1 MPSRM
6 QSILQDAYAAHYII
20 LLLPSMLAAFSALTL
35 LAGRQEEYLGPV
47 KIEWWGAG
55 VVIYL
60 ELGADC
66 LHTVQLTP
74 LPSQNPTVS

>member
-1 MPSRM
+1 M

-47 KIEWWGAG
+47 KIE
-55 VVIYL
+55 
-60 ELGADC
+60 
-66 LHTVQLTP
+66 
-74 LPSQNPTVS
+74 